1 MIHARGISKR
11 FGPVEAVS
19 DIDLDVREGEI
30 FGLIGPDGAGKT
42 TLIRILTSLMRPDTG
57 TATVAGCDVVADYR
71 RLRTLFGYMP
81 GRFSL
86 YQDLTIQENI
96 AFFARVFG
104 ADLDAAYERIRDIY
118 VQIEPFGSR
127 RAGQLSGGMKQKLA
141 LCCALLHEPRLVFLD
156 EPTTG
161 VDAVSRREF
170 WDMLD
175 RFKARGLTI
184 LVSTPYMDEASR
196 CDRIAFM
203 KGGRI
208 LLTDAPASMGRH
220 FGYDLWSVEPPDR
233 NAYLD
238 RIAGMDGVH
247 SAWPFGQTVH
257 VAVRAGVTVPDGVR
271 IEPGIED
278 VFMELSR

>member
-1 MIHARGISKR
+1 MIRAQGISKR

-19 DIDLDVREGEI
+19 DIHLDILEGEI

-57 TATVAGCDVVADYR
+57 TATVAGCDTVADYR

-86 YQDLTIQENI
+86 YQDLSIEENI
-96 AFFARVFG
+96 AFFASVFG
-104 ADLDAAYERIRDIY
+104 ADLGRAYERIRDIY
-118 VQIEPFGSR
+118 IQIEPFKNR

-141 LCCALLHEPRLVFLD
+141 LCCALIHEPRLLFLD

-170 WDMLD
+170 WDMLS
-175 RFKARGLTI
+175 RFKARGLTM

-208 LLTDAPASMGRH
+208 LLTDAPAEMGRH
-220 FGYDLWSVEPPDR
+220 FRHDLWSVEPPDR
-233 NAYLD
+233 NTYLD
-238 RIAGMDGVH
+238 EILRTEGVH
-247 SAWPFGQTVH
+247 SAWSFGRTVH
-257 VAVRAGVTVPDGVR
+257 VATRAGVTVPDGVR